1 MKNKQELKLKQT
13 SFFFFPSSRQQ
24 QQPGPSS
31 ASASMT
37 VQPALAVFSEILEK
51 SIVARKNDAS
61 DCLYASM
68 EAIQN
73 VVGKY
78 SVKGKDTENAL
89 IPRAPGLVNHCL
101 VPLDVARHRDLPGG
115 EEDKV
120 RTQILYIYD
129 TFTCVLKGTYSPRLC
144 RFAPPFLRSS
154 APPLYSRD

>member
-1 MKNKQELKLKQT
+1 
-13 SFFFFPSSRQQ
+13 
-24 QQPGPSS
+24 
-31 ASASMT
+31 MT